1 MEIVLNSQLSFTCA
15 HQVTIFI
22 DCICFYS
29 RKDKIFD
36 KFLLQILNE
45 YLWFQKK
52 VPSQCLCLDIQ
63 ANSLSF
69 QFLRWPVFIQ
79 EKNTEKK

>member
-1 MEIVLNSQLSFTCA
+1 MEIVLNSLLSFTCA
-15 HQVTIFI
+15 HQVAIFI

-52 VPSQCLCLDIQ
+52 VPSQDLCLDIQ
-63 ANSLSF
+63 S
-69 QFLRWPVFIQ
+69 
-79 EKNTEKK
+79 